1 MKGHEDGAA
10 PAAPASL
17 PERLAA
23 LPVRLGGALSAL
35 LILCVLALT
44 IWSVFMRYVLSE
56 PPVWAEEAT
65 GYLLVALIGLGV
77 AEAWRRDA
85 HISIDLLTGGLTA
98 RRRRV
103 QAIWSDLCVLAFAAV
118 LGLSA
123 WEAIAFARD
132 FGAWS
137 SGEIEIEMWI
147 PLLPLLAA
155 SVLLGLLAIARLAG
169 RLLKKG

>member
-85 HISIDLLTGGLTA
+85 HISIDLLTSGLPG
-98 RRRRV
+98 RWRRV
-103 QAIWSDLCVLAFAAV
+103 KEVWSDLCVLLFAAV
-118 LGLSA
+118 LGISA
-123 WEAIAFARD
+123 WEAIEFARD
-132 FGAWS
+132 FDAWS
-137 SGEIEIEMWI
+137 SGEIEIRMWI
-147 PLLPLLAA
+147 PQVPLLCGAC
-155 SVLLGLLAIARLAG
+155 LMGLYALARLAG
-169 RLLKKG
+169 RLMKKG